1 MKTTFRLALCTLAI
15 ALFPAHAAENEN
27 EIRLGDV
34 FNILLGAYNGAADVA
49 AERGHPL
56 AAQRLSQEDA
66 ARLERGLNH
75 LQQELRGLV
84 KADGTLDSQRA
95 AELLN
100 ELQQLRGG
108 NTRFD
113 FVQAEEALRRAEREG
128 NLGLDSVLGAVI
140 GAGSAAL
147 SAEIGELKALAA
159 EQMGSAPYRGDSVLV
174 DLLKLVYADRELGS
188 VDPAREEKAHQLIAD
203 VLARG
208 QVSEAR
214 HEEIRK
220 LLDAIGRPFKEDY
233 KAWERGRD
241 KIVRRE
247 LKARE
252 MHDVIGMLQNK
263 DLTPEQREQILRA
276 LQPDKK

>member
-1 MKTTFRLALCTLAI
+1 MKQTFRIALCTLAV
-15 ALFPAHAAENEN
+15 ALFPAQAAENES

-49 AERGHPL
+49 EQRGHPF
-56 AAQRLSQEDA
+56 AERLSTEDA

-75 LQQELRGLV
+75 LQEELRGLV
-84 KADGTLDSQRA
+84 QKDGTLDSKRA

-100 ELQQLRGG
+100 ELQQLRSDGK
-108 NTRFD
+108 RFD
-113 FVQAEEALRRAEREG
+113 FVQAEEALRRADSEG
-128 NLGLDSVLGAVI
+128 KLGFDSVLGAVI

-147 SAEIGELKALAA
+147 SAEVGELKALAA
-159 EQMGSAPYRGDSVLV
+159 EQMGTATYRGDSVLV
-174 DLLKLVYADRELGS
+174 DLLKLVYADRKLDD
-188 VDPAREEKAHQLIAD
+188 VDAAREEKAHQLLAD
-203 VLARG
+203 VLAKG
-208 QVSEAR
+208 QVGEAR
-214 HEEIRK
+214 YEEIRT

-247 LKARE
+247 LKMRE
-252 MHDVIGMLQNK
+252 MNDVISVLQNK

-276 LQPDKK
+276 LQPSKK